1 MKEILLRTIK
11 CMIVLLTISTPAFA
25 NLVGSA
31 QSIFE
36 LWRSEVYQIRVI
48 DIASADKFSI
58 GSGFLVSPQGHIATN
73 FHVVSS
79 YVHEPEKYT
88 LELVNER
95 GDTQPLTLLAID
107 VVHDLA
113 ITHAEGLSSNGLPL
127 SQHGLKNGDRIFSMG
142 NPHDLGMTVIEGTY
156 NGFVQHVRHQQILFS
171 GSLNAGMSGGP
182 AFNAAGEVIGVNVS
196 TGGEQISFLV
206 PVNFLAELLQ
216 QAENIP
222 RNAEPS
228 ADRGTEQLREQFENN
243 ITKALLAD
251 QEKFYSAI
259 ANKAVEL
266 ETLEEYSVPV
276 NLSDSLKCWG
286 HTQDKDEE
294 LYKGIHQHCRS
305 EDRIFVSND
314 LYVGHFSYNYEWM
327 QTDELNSLQFY
338 SAVEQ
343 RFNHAKLASSYDDE
357 EVSNFTCHSDRLDI
371 HSQHWKVSSCLRAYL
386 KYPGLYDASFVMA
399 SLEHKD
405 KALVVKVGATA
416 ISKAN
421 AMTLMNYMMEN
432 VQWKR

>member
-1 MKEILLRTIK
+1 MKETLLRAIRY
-11 CMIVLLTISTPAFA
+11 MIVLLVISPPVFA
-25 NLVGSA
+25 SASGNA

-36 LWRSEVYQIRVI
+36 RWRSEVYQIRVI

-79 YVHEPEKYT
+79 YVHEPDKYT
-88 LELVNER
+88 LELVNEQ
-95 GDTQPLTLLAID
+95 GETQALSLLAID
-107 VVHDLA
+107 VIHDLA
-113 ITHAEGLSSNGLPL
+113 ITQAEGLGTHGLPL
-127 SQHGLKNGDRIFSMG
+127 SQRGLKNGDRIFSMG

-206 PVNFLAELLQ
+206 PVNFLDDLLQ
-216 QAENIP
+216 QAKNTP
-222 RNAEPS
+222 RN
-228 ADRGTEQLREQFENN
+228 TQLSTAQKQFQDT
-243 ITKALLAD
+243 ITQALLAD
-251 QEKFYSAI
+251 QEKFYAAI
-259 ANKAVEL
+259 LTKAVEL
-266 ETLEEYSVPV
+266 EKLEEYSVPV

-305 EDRIFVSND
+305 EDRIFVSGD
-314 LYVGHFSYNYEWM
+314 LYAGHFSYNYEWM
-327 QTDELNSLQFY
+327 DSDQLNALQFY
-338 SAVEQ
+338 SAVQQ
-343 RFNHAKLASSYDDE
+343 RFKHAKLASSYDDE
-357 EVSNFTCHSDRLDI
+357 EVSNFNCHSDRLEI
-371 HSQHWKVSSCLRAYL
+371 QGQHWKASSCLRAYL

-405 KALVVKVGATA
+405 KTLLVKIGATA
-416 ISKAN
+416 ISKTN
-421 AMTLMNYMMEN
+421 AQGLMQYMMEN
-432 VQWKR
+432 VQWQP